1 MKIFKMNLTLLG
13 GGKLFVNVLLFAIA
27 NNSIKKIN
35 LLISKRHANEYYS
48 RKETVESKINEVIK
62 LNSTKDINFQ
72 ILDSLNFEVFKNSVK
87 ETDLQLSFSAPW
99 IYKEKHI
106 NICSN
111 LIQLHCTTLPE
122 FRGGGN
128 TSWRILSGI
137 NYSSVVLFKVNPGI
151 DTGDIVFYKK
161 FFFPKDCYKPID
173 SESYT
178 DQIAFESITKFIDS
192 FIVEGS
198 VPKGRA
204 QQNEFSSYFPRLNTT
219 IHGYI
224 NWSWDAY
231 EITKFIT
238 AFDDPYKGALTRL
251 TNYGKKLHLKSATL
265 LEEYANFHPFQQGII
280 FRKDENGIYICA
292 KKGAIKISEVINEN
306 GKNIKD
312 EIILG
317 ERFFNDYED
326 LANALSTRIKY
337 DSKGIK

>member
-1 MKIFKMNLTLLG
+1 MNLTILG
-13 GGKLFVNVLLFAIA
+13 GGELFVNVFIDAIK
-27 NNSIKKIN
+27 NIKIKEIH
-35 LLISKRHANEYYS
+35 LLISRRHSCELYS
-48 RKETVESKINEVIK
+48 KGKTALEKINELINSNSDKEIK
-62 LNSTKDINFQ
+62 LN
-72 ILDSLNFEVFKNSVK
+72 ILDSFEFEVFENSVK
-87 ETDLQLSFSAPW
+87 GTDLQLSFSAPW

-161 FFFPKDCYKPID
+161 FFFPKECYKPND
-173 SESYT
+173 CESYT
-178 DQIAFESITKFIDS
+178 NQIAFESITKFVNS
-192 FIVEGS
+192 FIEEGS
-198 VPKGRA
+198 VPEGRV
-204 QQNEFSSYFPRLNTT
+204 QQNEFSSYFPRLNTN

-238 AFDDPYKGALTRL
+238 AFDDPYPGAITRL
-251 TNYGKKLHLKSATL
+251 TNYNEKLHLKGATL

-280 FRKDENGIYICA
+280 FRKDEDGIYICS
-292 KKGAIKISEVINEN
+292 KKGSLKISEVLNEN
-306 GKNIKD
+306 NEVINN
-312 EIILG
+312 EMILG
-317 ERFFNDYED
+317 ERFFNDYQD
-326 LANALSTRIKY
+326 LHNALSTRIKY
-337 DSKGIK
+337 NSKGIK

>member
-1 MKIFKMNLTLLG
+1 MKNFNMNLTILG
-13 GGKLFVNVLLFAIA
+13 GGKLFVNVFLFAIK
-27 NNSIKKIN
+27 NTSIKKIN
-35 LLISKRHANEYYS
+35 LLISNRHANELYFE
-48 RKETVESKINEVIK
+48 KETAASKIHEIIK
-62 LNSTKDINFQ
+62 SNSTKEINFH
-72 ILDSLNFEVFKNSVK
+72 ILDSLDFEVFKNSVK

-161 FFFPKDCYKPID
+161 FFFPKSCNKPVD
-173 SESYT
+173 AESYT
-178 DQIAFESITKFIDS
+178 DQIAFESIKKFIDS
-192 FIVEGS
+192 FINEGS
-198 VPKGRA
+198 VPKGRV
-204 QQNEFSSYFPRLNTT
+204 QQNEFSSYFPRLNTK

-224 NWSWDAY
+224 NWTWEAN

-238 AFDDPYKGALTRL
+238 AFDDPYPGALTRL
-251 TNYGKKLHLKSATL
+251 TNYKEKLHLKGATL
-265 LEEYANFHPFQQGII
+265 LEEHANFHPFQQGII

-292 KKGAIKISEVINEN
+292 KRGALKISEVLKEN
-306 GKNIKD
+306 GENIND

-317 ERFFNDYED
+317 ERFFNDSED
-326 LANALSTRIKY
+326 LENALSTRIKY
-337 DSKGIK
+337 NSKGIK